1 MSLLSHAACER
12 LSRECNLSA
21 ANNPLLFYMPV
32 CTYSELL
39 LLGTVHGGA
48 GGCLYLWE
56 LMRLIPVF
64 HALNY
69 FREEING
76 VKQLNALTART
87 VIVSSAITAITV

>member
-1 MSLLSHAACER
+1 MSLLSSAACEG
-12 LSRECNLSA
+12 LSKECNLSA
-21 ANNPLLFYMPV
+21 ANNPLLFYMPE

-39 LLGTVHGGA
+39 LLGKVHGRT

-69 FREEING
+69 FREEIND
-76 VKQLNALTART
+76 VKQ
-87 VIVSSAITAITV
+87 